1 MDGPAPEPPAGREQ
15 EAAGQDRLAHDGPAS
30 EGRDGPGPG
39 PRIAVFVPM
48 MCVDTYVTVSSL
60 PAAGWKVIGHALGD
74 LDGGVIGN
82 FAVAAARL
90 GADVQ
95 AIGWS
100 GTDAASE
107 RGVRSLQSEGVDVS
121 QVHRREGHPVFR
133 TIVLVDERGDRSV
146 VLLPP
151 DDTAPLPQPGL
162 LHDALR
168 GTAPDLC
175 YVGPWD
181 GLAAS
186 MGECARGAGAT
197 VAATVE
203 SDALPAELDWASLGT
218 VDLLFMSEE
227 TATASGWSPGQPTAA
242 PDRWARGPRVV
253 VITLG
258 AAGARYVTTADG
270 TWFDAGAPG
279 IEAVDT
285 TGAGDAF
292 AAAFCTFWQR
302 GLRGEPLLARA
313 NAAGALA
320 ATAFGP
326 RAGMPSRERVE
337 MLALKTTRTSEARS

>member
-1 MDGPAPEPPAGREQ
+1 M
-15 EAAGQDRLAHDGPAS
+15 
-30 EGRDGPGPG
+30 
-39 PRIAVFVPM
+39 FVPM

-60 PAAGWKVIGHALGD
+60 PAAGWKVIGHRVGD
-74 LDGGVIGN
+74 LDGGVTGN

-90 GADVQ
+90 GADVR

-100 GTDAASE
+100 GTDPASE

-121 QVHRREGHPVFR
+121 QVRRREGHPVFG

-151 DDTAPLPQPGL
+151 DDTVPLPPPDL

-168 GTAPDLC
+168 GMAPDLC

-186 MGECARGAGAT
+186 MGECAHAAGAT

-203 SDALPAELDWASLGT
+203 SDALPAELDWASLRT

-227 TATASGWSPGQPTAA
+227 TAIASGWSAGKPTVA
-242 PDRWARGPRVV
+242 PERWARGPRVV

-258 AAGARYVTTADG
+258 AAGARYVTTGNGRWFGAD
-270 TWFDAGAPG
+270 APG
-279 IEAVDT
+279 IDAVDT

-320 ATAFGP
+320 ATALGP
-326 RAGMPSRERVE
+326 RASLPSGKRVE
-337 MLALKTTRTSEARS
+337 ELALTTTGTSEARP

>member
-1 MDGPAPEPPAGREQ
+1 MAETDG
-15 EAAGQDRLAHDGPAS
+15 LAVPDQRP
-30 EGRDGPGPG
+30 GPGPG

-48 MCVDTYVTVSSL
+48 MCVDTYVTVSTL

-90 GADVQ
+90 GADVR

-133 TIVLVDERGDRSV
+133 TIVLVDERAERSV

-151 DDTAPLPQPGL
+151 DDPTPPPRPDAVL
-162 LHDALR
+162 DALR
-168 GTAPDLC
+168 DMAPDLC

-181 GLAAS
+181 ALAAS
-186 MGECARGAGAT
+186 MGACAHAAGAT

-203 SDALPAELDWASLGT
+203 SDALLADIDWVSLRT

-227 TATASGWSPGQPTAA
+227 TATASGWSAEQPSVA
-242 PDRWARGPRVV
+242 PAGWARGPRVV

-270 TWFDAGAPG
+270 TWFGAGAPG
-279 IEAVDT
+279 IEVVDT

-292 AAAFCTFWQR
+292 AAAYCTFWQR

-320 ATAFGP
+320 ATALGP

-337 MLALKTTRTSEARS
+337 ELARTTTSTSEARP

>member
-1 MDGPAPEPPAGREQ
+1 
-15 EAAGQDRLAHDGPAS
+15 
-30 EGRDGPGPG
+30 
-39 PRIAVFVPM
+39 M

-60 PAAGWKVIGHALGD
+60 PAAGWKVIGHALGE
-74 LDGGVIGN
+74 LDGGVTGN

-90 GADVQ
+90 GAEVR

-100 GTDAASE
+100 GTDAASQ

-121 QVHRREGHPVFR
+121 QVRRREGHPVFR

-151 DDTAPLPQPGL
+151 DDTAPPPQPDV

-168 GTAPDLC
+168 AMVPDLC

-181 GLAAS
+181 SRAS
-186 MGECARGAGAT
+186 DIGECARAAGAT

-203 SDALPAELDWASLGT
+203 SDALPAKLDWVSLRT

-227 TATASGWSPGQPTAA
+227 TATASGWSARQPAVA
-242 PDRWARGPRVV
+242 PDWWARGPGVV

-258 AAGARYVTTADG
+258 AAGARYATTADG
-270 TWFDAGAPG
+270 TWFEAAAPRV
-279 IEAVDT
+279 ETVDT

-302 GLRGEPLLARA
+302 GLRGVPLLARA

-320 ATAFGP
+320 ATALGP
-326 RAGMPSRERVE
+326 RAGMPPLERVE
-337 MLALKTTRTSEARS
+337 ELARTTTGTSEARP